1 MSEIIDN
8 LYISDRKHVP
18 FLVSNYDL
26 IVNCTPDIPFP
37 LMCGATIRIP
47 VHDHPS
53 YAQKML
59 QIIRDVHVLEAIHSH
74 LREGKTVLVHCR
86 AGIQR
91 SCAVVACYLVKYH
104 GLTPV
109 QAISYIKVQRPIA
122 FFNGVNFRETI
133 EAQK

>member
-1 MSEIIDN
+1 MSEIINN
-8 LYISDRKHVP
+8 LYISSKNHVP

-37 LMCGATIRIP
+37 LMCKATIRIP

-59 QIIRDVHVLEAIHSH
+59 RIIRDVHVLEAIHAH
-74 LREGKTVLVHCR
+74 LQEGKTVLVHCR

-104 GLTPV
+104 GLTPD
-109 QAISYIKVQRPIA
+109 QAIAYIKAQRPIA
-122 FFNGVNFRETI
+122 FLTGVNFRETI